1 MFCEDLRVPYTIF
14 KEFGFAAGH
23 HIPGH
28 PGKCRHLHGHNY
40 RTRVFLRA
48 ETLDELGM
56 VFDFSRLKALM
67 NEVVGPFDHRVIND
81 LPPFDERN
89 PTAENLSEYIFTEMT
104 QRLEKDETAA
114 GRVEIARVELW
125 ENDTCCAIYEV

>member
-1 MFCEDLRVPYTIF
+1 MPYTIF

-23 HIPGH
+23 HIPDH
-28 PGKCRHLHGHNY
+28 PGKCRNLHGHNY

-48 ETLDELGM
+48 NELDSMGM
-56 VFDFSRLKALM
+56 VFDFGRLKVLM

-89 PTAENLSEYIFTEMT
+89 PTAENLSEYIYTEVRK
-104 QRLEKDETAA
+104 RLDLDPTAV
-114 GRVEIARVELW
+114 GRVEVAKVELW
-125 ENDTCCAIYEV
+125 ENDTCCSIYEE

>member
-1 MFCEDLRVPYTIF
+1 MPYTVL

-23 HIPGH
+23 HIPDH

-48 ETLDELGM
+48 DELDPMGM
-56 VFDFSRLKALM
+56 VYDFGRLKALM

-81 LPPFDERN
+81 IAPFDQMN
-89 PTAENLSEYIFTEMT
+89 PTAENLAAFIFTEVER
-104 QRLEKDETAA
+104 RLAEDETAA
-114 GRVEIARVELW
+114 GRVEMAKVELW
-125 ENDTCCAIYEV
+125 ENDSCCAIFER